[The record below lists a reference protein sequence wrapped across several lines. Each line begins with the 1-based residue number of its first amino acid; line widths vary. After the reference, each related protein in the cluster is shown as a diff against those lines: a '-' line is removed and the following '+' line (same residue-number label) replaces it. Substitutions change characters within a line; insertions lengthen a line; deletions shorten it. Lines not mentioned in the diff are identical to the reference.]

1 MTSMKGIVRQRT
13 RGNTLRQRNRG
24 GSRIKVGRR
33 FIAVAAAFLFF
44 CAALSA
50 AQTTPARRKITFM
63 PSGVSV
69 AVEKAETPEERS
81 KGLMY
86 RTSMGE
92 LEGMIFSFEK
102 SARQTFWM
110 YHTRIPLT
118 IIFLDDGLKIVD
130 MQNMAPCAGEDP
142 GVCPVYTSRV
152 NARHAIEV
160 NQGFVE
166 KYRVKFGD
174 YITIRKAGR

>member
-1 MTSMKGIVRQRT
+1 MRQE
-13 RGNTLRQRNRG
+13 NRG
-24 GSRIKVGRR
+24 WSRIKVGRR
-33 FIAVAAAFLFF
+33 SIAAAAAFLFF
-44 CAALSA
+44 FAALSA
-50 AQTTPARRKITFM
+50 GQTTAARRKITFM
-63 PSGVSV
+63 PSRVSV
-69 AVEKAETPEERS
+69 AAEMAETPEERS

-92 LEGMIFSFEK
+92 LEAMIFSFER

-118 IIFLDDGLKIVD
+118 VIFLDDGLKIVD
-130 MQNMAPCAGEDP
+130 IQNMAPCPGEDP
-142 GVCPVYTSRV
+142 GACPVYTSRV

-174 YITIRKAGR
+174 YITIGKTGR

>member
-1 MTSMKGIVRQRT
+1 MR
-13 RGNTLRQRNRG
+13 RGDRG
-24 GSRIKVGRR
+24 GSRIKLGRR
-33 FIAVAAAFLFF
+33 SMALAAFLLFS
-44 CAALSA
+44 AALSTSRTA
-50 AQTTPARRKITFM
+50 AAGRNITFM
-63 PSGVSV
+63 PSRVSV
-69 AVEKAETPEERS
+69 AAETAETPEERT

-86 RTSMGE
+86 RTSMGK
-92 LEGMIFSFEK
+92 LEAMMFSFDE

-130 MQNMAPCAGEDP
+130 IQNMAPCPGEDP
-142 GVCPVYTSRV
+142 GACPVYTSRV

-166 KYRVKFGD
+166 KYHIKVGGRVAIG
-174 YITIRKAGR
+174 KAGK

>member
-1 MTSMKGIVRQRT
+1 MRQGDRAW
-13 RGNTLRQRNRG
+13 
-24 GSRIKVGRR
+24 SRIEVGVRS
-33 FIAVAAAFLFF
+33 IAVVMALFYFSTALAAAPAK
-44 CAALSA
+44 AAK
-50 AQTTPARRKITFM
+50 RKITFM

-69 AVEKAETPEERS
+69 AAEEAETPEERS

-92 LEGMIFSFEK
+92 MEAMMFSFEG

-118 IIFLDDGLKIVD
+118 VIFLDDALRIVD
-130 MQNMAPCAGEDP
+130 MQNMAPCPGEDP
-142 GVCPVYTSRV
+142 GACPVYTSRV

-166 KYRVKFGD
+166 KHRIKFGD
-174 YITIRKAGR
+174 YITIEKGR

>member
-1 MTSMKGIVRQRT
+1 MRHIS
-13 RGNTLRQRNRG
+13 RG
-24 GSRIKVGRR
+24 GSRMEVGRR
-33 FIAVAAAFLFF
+33 SIAVVTALFF
-44 CAALSA
+44 FSVALSA
-50 AQTTPARRKITFM
+50 AQAAEARRKITFM

-69 AVEKAETPEERS
+69 SAETADTPAERS

-92 LEGMIFSFEK
+92 MEAMLFSFGD
-102 SARQTFWM
+102 STRLTFWM

-118 IIFLDDGLKIVD
+118 IIFIDEALRIVD
-130 MQNMAPCAGEDP
+130 MQNMAPCLGEDP
-142 GVCPVYTSRV
+142 DACPVYTSRL

-166 KYRVKFGD
+166 KHRIMLGDRVNIGKS
-174 YITIRKAGR
+174 R

>member
-1 MTSMKGIVRQRT
+1 MG
-13 RGNTLRQRNRG
+13 
-24 GSRIKVGRR
+24 
-33 FIAVAAAFLFF
+33 
-44 CAALSA
+44 
-50 AQTTPARRKITFM
+50 
-63 PSGVSV
+63 
-69 AVEKAETPEERS
+69 
-81 KGLMY
+81 

-92 LEGMIFSFEK
+92 LEAMIFSFEE

-118 IIFLDDGLKIVD
+118 VIFLDDGLKIVD
-130 MQNMAPCAGEDP
+130 IQNMAPCPGEDP
-142 GVCPVYTSRV
+142 GACPVYTSRV

>member
-1 MTSMKGIVRQRT
+1 MAT
-13 RGNTLRQRNRG
+13 
-24 GSRIKVGRR
+24 
-33 FIAVAAAFLFF
+33 ALFF
-44 CAALSA
+44 FSAHLSA
-50 AQTTPARRKITFM
+50 AQTAAVRRKVTFM

-69 AVEKAETPEERS
+69 AAEMAETAAERS

-92 LEGMIFSFEK
+92 LEAMMFSFRD
-102 SARQTFWM
+102 STRLTFWM

-118 IIFLDDGLKIVD
+118 VIFLDDGLKIVD

-142 GVCPVYTSRV
+142 GACPVYTSRV

-160 NQGFVE
+160 SQGFVE
-166 KYRVKFGD
+166 KYRIKFGD
-174 YITIRKAGR
+174 YVAIEKGR

>member
-1 MTSMKGIVRQRT
+1 MR
-13 RGNTLRQRNRG
+13 RGDRG
-24 GSRIKVGRR
+24 GSRIKLGRR
-33 FIAVAAAFLFF
+33 SMALAAFLLFS
-44 CAALSA
+44 AALSTSRTA
-50 AQTTPARRKITFM
+50 AAGRKITFM
-63 PSGVSV
+63 PSRVSV
-69 AVEKAETPEERS
+69 AAEKAETPEERS

-86 RTSMGE
+86 RTSMGMRE
-92 LEGMIFSFEK
+92 AMIFSFGE
-102 SARQTFWM
+102 STRQTFWM

-118 IIFLDDGLKIVD
+118 VIFLDDGLKIVD
-130 MQNMAPCAGEDP
+130 IQNMAPCPGEDP
-142 GVCPVYTSRV
+142 GACPVYTSRV